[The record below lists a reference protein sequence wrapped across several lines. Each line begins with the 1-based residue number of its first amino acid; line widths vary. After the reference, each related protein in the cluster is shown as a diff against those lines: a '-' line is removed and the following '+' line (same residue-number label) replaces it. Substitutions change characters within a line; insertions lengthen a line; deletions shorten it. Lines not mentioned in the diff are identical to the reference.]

1 MIATGSVEIEWNKV
15 PEVQQTI
22 VCRAFIDGAL
32 RLVDLMKTDPAL
44 KAEFEAWQKAR
55 YQ

>member
-1 MIATGSVEIEWNKV
+1 MIATGSVEIDWTKV
-15 PEVQQTI
+15 PETDQTI

>member
-1 MIATGSVEIEWNKV
+1 MIETGRAEIEWNEV
-15 PEVQQTI
+15 PEVQQTT

-32 RLVDLMKTDPAL
+32 RLVDLMKTNEDL

-55 YQ
+55 NH